1 MMFPKKLR
9 LEVIA
14 LLCLK
19 AAALTA
25 IYFLFMAPHTGP
37 EPGADATRAH
47 LLTTQSP

>member
-1 MMFPKKLR
+1 MFPKALR

-25 IYFLFMAPHTGP
+25 IYFLFIAPHTEP
-37 EPGADATRAH
+37 EPGGDATRAH
-47 LLTTQSP
+47 LLATRSP